1 MTAFGRFT
9 ETASG
14 VKFLQPTPTWYVA
27 APDLL
32 DPKSATQNSKPRL
45 SFSTKPT
52 VLTSR
57 EESDSAIN
65 VMKWKTVSTIFLV
78 VVVYLIIGATVF
90 KALEQP
96 HETSQKTTIVIQKQ
110 TFVSQHSCVNA
121 TELDEL
127 IQQVVAAINAGII
140 PLGNTS
146 TQISH
151 WDLGSSF
158 FFAGTVITTIGFGNI
173 SPRTQGG
180 KIFCIIYALLGI
192 PLFGFLLAGVGDQL
206 GTIFGKGIA
215 KVEDTFVKWNVSQT
229 KIRIISTII
238 FILFGC
244 VLFVALP
251 AVIFKHIEGWST
263 LDAIYFVVIT
273 LTTIGFGDY
282 VADGANAVL
291 SPACHFSRSLHKL
304 ALLCPFLQFFEVI
317 PLKVQGQTSMFLWNG
332 TSEVSGLCQLP
343 MVPGLS

>member
-1 MTAFGRFT
+1 MGDF
-9 ETASG
+9 SM
-14 VKFLQPTPTWYVA
+14 A

-127 IQQVVAAINAGII
+127 IQTPPQHCEDQAMEAGRCC
-140 PLGNTS
+140 
-146 TQISH
+146 
-151 WDLGSSF
+151 GSPF
-158 FFAGTVITTIGFGNI
+158 IG
-173 SPRTQGG
+173 GG
-180 KIFCIIYALLGI
+180 
-192 PLFGFLLAGVGDQL
+192 QRH
-206 GTIFGKGIA
+206 KGA
-215 KVEDTFVKWNVSQT
+215 KAKSY
-229 KIRIISTII
+229 K
-238 FILFGC
+238 
-244 VLFVALP
+244 
-251 AVIFKHIEGWST
+251 
-263 LDAIYFVVIT
+263 Y
-273 LTTIGFGDY
+273 
-282 VADGANAVL
+282 
-291 SPACHFSRSLHKL
+291 
-304 ALLCPFLQFFEVI
+304 
-317 PLKVQGQTSMFLWNG
+317 M
-332 TSEVSGLCQLP
+332 
-343 MVPGLS
+343 